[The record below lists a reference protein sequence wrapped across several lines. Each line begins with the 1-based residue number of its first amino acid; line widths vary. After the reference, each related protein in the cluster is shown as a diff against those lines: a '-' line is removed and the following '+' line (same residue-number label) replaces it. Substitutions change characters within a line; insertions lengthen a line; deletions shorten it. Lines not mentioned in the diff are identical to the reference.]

1 MTVTADA
8 SGRPL
13 AYAGSTYYFCSPG
26 CRSRFEADPT
36 AFLSDEHA
44 NQEA

>member
-13 AYAGSTYYFCSPG
+13 QHGGVTYYFCSAG
-26 CRSRFEADPT
+26 CQRAFENDPAAYVKRET
-36 AFLSDEHA
+36 RC
-44 NQEA
+44 